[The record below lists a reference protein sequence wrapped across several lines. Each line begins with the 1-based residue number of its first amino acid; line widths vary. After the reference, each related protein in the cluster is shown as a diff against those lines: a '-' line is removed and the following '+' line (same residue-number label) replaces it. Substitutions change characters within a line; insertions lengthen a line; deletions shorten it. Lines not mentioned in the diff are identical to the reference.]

1 MPAPRN
7 KNASGRE
14 DAAAPRARLA
24 AIRQRAA
31 LLAETRAFFG
41 GRGYLEVETPVLAR
55 AGVPDAQ
62 LAQFALSDPLLGT
75 LYLQTSPEY
84 AMKRL
89 IMAGSGSIFQITKAF
104 RQGESGRFH
113 NPEFTLVEW
122 YGLGYDHRRLIAEAC
137 ALIAQLVVSLE
148 APARIVTYREAFQDA
163 LDIDPID
170 APTDDLR
177 AVARGRLPAA
187 QELALDDRD
196 EILDLLMS
204 HAVAPGFPVEA
215 LTVVTDY
222 PSSQAA
228 LARLNAQGLADRFE
242 IYRGPLELA
251 NGFHE
256 AARAEEYASRFASE
270 AAKRRER
277 ALPSIDQDQRLLA
290 ALAEGGLPDCA
301 GCALGFDRVLMLAM
315 GATHIDEVLAFP
327 IAQA

>member
-1 MPAPRN
+1 MR
-7 KNASGRE
+7 R
-14 DAAAPRARLA
+14 
-24 AIRQRAA
+24 RAA
-31 LLAETRAFFG
+31 LLAEARAFFG
-41 GRGYLEVETPVLAR
+41 ERGYLEVETPVLAR
-55 AGVPDAQ
+55 AGAADAQ
-62 LAQFALSDPLLGT
+62 LAQFALNDPVLGT

-104 RQGESGRFH
+104 RQGEVGRFH

-137 ALIAQLVVSLE
+137 ALIARLVPSLQ
-148 APARIVTYREAFQDA
+148 ASARIISYRDAFRDA
-163 LDIDPID
+163 LNIDPIED
-170 APTDDLR
+170 PTDRLR
-177 AVARGRLPAA
+177 AVAYDCLAPARK
-187 QELALDDRD
+187 LTLDDRD

-204 HAVAPGFPVEA
+204 HAVAPGFATKA

-222 PSSQAA
+222 PASQAS

-242 IYRGPLELA
+242 IYRGSLELA

-256 AARAEEYASRFASE
+256 ASRAEEYAERFAHE

-277 ALPSIDQDQRLLA
+277 GLPSIDPDHRLLA
-290 ALAEGGLPDCA
+290 ALTQGRLPDCA

-315 GATHIDEVLAFP
+315 DAAHIDEVLAFP

>member
-7 KNASGRE
+7 KDAPGHK
-14 DAAAPRARLA
+14 DAALPRARLA

-31 LLAETRAFFG
+31 LLTQTRAFFE

-55 AGVPDAQ
+55 AGAADAQ
-62 LAQFALSDPLLGT
+62 LAQFALSDPMLGT

-122 YGLGYDHRRLIAEAC
+122 YGLGYDHRRLIVEAC
-137 ALIAQLVVSLE
+137 ALIARLVPSLK
-148 APARIVTYREAFQDA
+148 APARVVSYREAFCEA

-170 APTDDLR
+170 ASTDQLR
-177 AVARGRLPAA
+177 AAARRRLPAA
-187 QELALDDRD
+187 RELVLDDRD

-204 HAVAPGFPVEA
+204 HAVAPGFPIEA

-222 PSSQAA
+222 PASQAA

-256 AARAEEYASRFASE
+256 AARTEEYAGRFARE

-277 ALPSIDQDQRLLA
+277 GLPGIDPDQRLLA
-290 ALAEGGLPDCA
+290 ALAAGGLPDCA

-315 GATHIDEVLAFP
+315 DATHIDEVLAFP